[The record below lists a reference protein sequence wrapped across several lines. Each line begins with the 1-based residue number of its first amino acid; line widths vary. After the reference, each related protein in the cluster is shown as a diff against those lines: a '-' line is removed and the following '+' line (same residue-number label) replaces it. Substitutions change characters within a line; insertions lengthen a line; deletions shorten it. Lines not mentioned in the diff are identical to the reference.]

1 MKNNRFRILR
11 SPLFQTIVAAGTV
24 LLLIAFV
31 ILRYEGFL
39 AAVCK
44 LLRVLRPLLI
54 GVLFA
59 TLLNPS
65 FMRLQADIRRFVQK
79 KGGSPDAPW
88 IRLAALVCT
97 VAPAVLMLASVLCIL
112 LPQLGSSL
120 HLLSDNF
127 SIYAENLVNW
137 LAVLPKTL
145 RGVISEDQLKTIL
158 SAAEEKI
165 PALLRSTYDHTAA
178 FLHCLADIGIGA
190 VFSLYLLADKPR
202 LKSQL
207 TQICAKRMQ
216 PDMLERA
223 AHRARLTCETFARF
237 LSSQCK
243 EACILGVLCWLGMRL
258 FGFPYPALI
267 SVTIGI
273 TNIVPYIGPLV
284 GTVPCV
290 LLLLLVQPQCVIWFI
305 VYIIILQ
312 QIESNLIYPR
322 IVGNSIG
329 LPPTWVLAAI
339 VMGGGL
345 FGMTGLLLGVP
356 LAAVVYAVIFPMEY
370 TKCK

>member
-1 MKNNRFRILR
+1 MRRKMRILHE
-11 SPLFQTIVAAGTV
+11 PLFQVIVAAGTV

-31 ILRYEGFL
+31 ILRYEGFF

-44 LLRVLRPLLI
+44 VLRVLRPLLI

-59 TLLNPS
+59 TLLNPA

-79 KGGSPDAPW
+79 KGGDTDAAW
-88 IRLAALVCT
+88 IRPAALVCT
-97 VAPAVLMLASVLCIL
+97 VAPAVLMLVSVLCIL
-112 LPQLGSSL
+112 LPQLGRSVR
-120 HLLSDNF
+120 LLADNF
-127 SIYAENLVNW
+127 SIYAENLLKW
-137 LAVLPKTL
+137 LAVLPDTL
-145 RGVISEDQLKTIL
+145 RGFISEEQLKGIL
-158 SAAEEKI
+158 AAAEEKI
-165 PALLRSTYDHTAA
+165 PALLRFTYDHTAG
-178 FLHCLADIGIGA
+178 FLRCLADIGIGA

-207 TQICAKRMQ
+207 TQLCAKRMQ
-216 PDMLERA
+216 PDTLDRA

-243 EACILGVLCWLGMRL
+243 EACILGVLCYLGMRL
-258 FGFPYPALI
+258 FGFPFPALI

-284 GTVPCV
+284 GTVPCI
-290 LLLLLVQPQCVIWFI
+290 LLLMLVQPQRVIWFI
-305 VYIIILQ
+305 VYTIVLQ
-312 QIESNLIYPR
+312 QLESNLIYPR

-339 VMGGGL
+339 VTGGGL

-356 LAAVVYAVIFPMEY
+356 MAAVAYAVLFPSEY